1 MANAETTRAMQE
13 ALEAAVA
20 RMNTGQAE
28 SRSLGPIGPDLM
40 GTLMTVVPKLLQNSG
55 AGQEMLERL
64 DTLQKGDLAGLKE
77 QVLIL
82 RKQCHRMLKFQEQ
95 LLVKVHEI
103 QRQQV
108 AAAGAVL
115 DLAQQMAR
123 ITFVDDDGAGADDR
137 DDRDD
142 RDDETAL
149 PVGYHADV
157 RMGRNGTSR
166 PQGKV

>member
-1 MANAETTRAMQE
+1 
-13 ALEAAVA
+13 
-20 RMNTGQAE
+20 
-28 SRSLGPIGPDLM
+28 
-40 GTLMTVVPKLLQNSG
+40 MTVVPKLLQNSG
-55 AGQEMLERL
+55 ASQEMLERL

-123 ITFVDDDGAGADDR
+123 ITFVDDDGAGADDH

-142 RDDETAL
+142 RDDEAAL
-149 PVGYHADV
+149 PAGYRADV
-157 RMGRNGTSR
+157 RMGRNGTSG